1 MSIFQYNL
9 TNKLFTITFKLINYY
24 LNLKQKKN
32 QDEDDFIFE
41 SPSFCLLRINN
52 IQKWALTAGSNKK
65 TIQKKNMK
73 NYDAM

>member
-52 IQKWALTAGSNKK
+52 IQK
-65 TIQKKNMK
+65 
-73 NYDAM
+73 